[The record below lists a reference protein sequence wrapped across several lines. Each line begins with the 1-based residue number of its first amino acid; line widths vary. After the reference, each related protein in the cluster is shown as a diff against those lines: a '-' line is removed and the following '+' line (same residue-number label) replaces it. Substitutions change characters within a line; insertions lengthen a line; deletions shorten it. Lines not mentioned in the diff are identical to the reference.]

1 MINNFVE
8 LRAKIHSS
16 DNLLITRLG
25 NVEATD
31 ILTEDGIY
39 KQLYTNAG
47 FYCKEGNTKSV
58 YQNWKSKY
66 IEAIIKSDVVLDVY
80 TCNSFHIVGDVFT
93 RLNINKA
100 GLPYVENPNWWIIN
114 IVMQMQGTIGVVSY
128 FKNDI
133 ENQLKKMN
141 KIWGCNISNKFVVVK
156 SYNTIEGNSPHNNWT
171 ETYDELTERLDKHKD
186 IKNWLVSCGCYGL
199 PVCLHLSK
207 IGKSKVFYVGGI
219 LQLLFGLKGSRWD
232 NRLEVNKLYNK
243 HWIYPSERP
252 KNAKQVE
259 DWCYG
264 K

>member
-8 LRAKIHSS
+8 LRHKINS
-16 DNLLITRLG
+16 DEKLLVTRLG
-25 NVEATD
+25 NVEACD
-31 ILTEDGIY
+31 LLLEKGIY
-39 KQLYTNAG
+39 QQMFSNAG
-47 FYCKEGNTKSV
+47 FYCKEGDIEKV
-58 YQNWKSKY
+58 YKDWKAKY
-66 IEAIIKSDVVLDVY
+66 VEALIKSDVILDVY
-80 TCNSFHIVGDVFT
+80 SCKSFQVVGDIFT
-93 RLNINKA
+93 KLNLHNA
-100 GLPYVENPNWWIIN
+100 GLPYIENPNWWIVN
-114 IVMQMQGTIGVVSY
+114 VVMQMQGTIGVVSY

-133 ENQLKKMN
+133 EKQLNKMN

-156 SYNTIEGNSPHNNWT
+156 SYNTIQGNSPHNNWT
-171 ETYDELTERLDKHKD
+171 ETYCDLTERLDKHKD

-199 PVCLHLSK
+199 PVCLHLNK
-207 IGKSKVFYVGGI
+207 INNSNVFYVGGL

-232 NRLEVNKLYNK
+232 SRDEVKQLYKK